1 MAGSPRSDDDKAGTP
16 LSGLSCSCWVLHKPI
31 EKSSAWGQKTLY
43 YNRPTQDGLSG
54 HFVLRAIGKRFRKD
68 RTAGCEK
75 VVGIR
80 FALDSSLEGS
90 GFELSV
96 PLGHLHQTRPLHHRV
111 ELYIDTGVAWQDA
124 GGGRR
129 GRCWPWSG
137 SQQSPVAISGSVAKT
152 GSVSPSTPMLL

>member
-1 MAGSPRSDDDKAGTP
+1 MGYGDLQGITLEKSDQSFAGPRSEEVGFAHD
-16 LSGLSCSCWVLHKPI
+16 
-31 EKSSAWGQKTLY
+31 SA
-43 YNRPTQDGLSG
+43 
-54 HFVLRAIGKRFRKD
+54 
-68 RTAGCEK
+68 
-75 VVGIR
+75 
-80 FALDSSLEGS
+80 LEGS